1 MWKMTEK
8 DKQNL
13 QQLEINKSYILIDSR
28 RPLYQKIRVFRFKN
42 CFHCEIVGQ
51 NHSLYSLKKRT
62 CHSIKEIEYKIN
74 KYIF

>member
-13 QQLEINKSYILIDSR
+13 KQLQVYENYIINDNRRKFYQEIMVI
-28 RPLYQKIRVFRFKN
+28 RFKN
-42 CFHCEIVGQ
+42 CFHCQVIGQ
-51 NHSLYSLKKRT
+51 THSLYSLKKRT
-62 CHSIKEIEYKIN
+62 CYSIEEIEHKIN